1 MPLDASASPDDWR
14 PGMLCRVRD
23 KSTAMATPG
32 TVVEV
37 IKIVADDEDFFGYTL
52 LRCRI
57 VFGEPLRMGALF
69 YASKGYLPM
78 FPNQLEVIEK

>member
-37 IKIVADDEDFFGYTL
+37 IKIIADDEEDFL
-52 LRCRI
+52 LVLRCRI

-78 FPNQLEVIEK
+78 LPHQLEVIEK